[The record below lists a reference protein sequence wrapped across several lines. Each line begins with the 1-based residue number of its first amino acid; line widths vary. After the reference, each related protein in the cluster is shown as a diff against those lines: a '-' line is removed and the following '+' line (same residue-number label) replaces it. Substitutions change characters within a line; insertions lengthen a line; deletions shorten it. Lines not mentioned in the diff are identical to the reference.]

1 MRDMRRG
8 RWALLGTV
16 ALALGVSACGGG
28 SSGSSASSGVTGT
41 GAAQTSSARSATS
54 APPRKPSRNAHIID
68 SFQAILV
75 NQHVVELR
83 WSLARPA
90 ALNLTVAGL
99 RHGSTHGQSAG
110 DFPIP
115 PSHVD
120 ARRPAGKGPGT
131 SKVDFEVGE
140 YNFQAYTQ
148 IQFRL
153 RARGR
158 DGGRDVSHPI
168 ILSRSNAA

>member
-54 APPRKPSRNAHIID
+54 APPGKPSRNAHIID
-68 SFQAILV
+68 SFQATLV
-75 NQHVVELR
+75 NEHVVQLR

-120 ARRPAGKGPGT
+120 ARRPAGKGPGA